1 MYELIR
7 GLILRQGRETLS
19 LRPRQGLGAEGW
31 PTRTISRPLGAL
43 AFDAAFHIE
52 EADTR
57 SYITGTTFYLRR
69 STSIGPRM
77 KRDGGC
83 NVLKGLNVLMRPRT
97 ISFVARIFTV
107 CPVLPKGRMVS
118 RRGPGLRGFCVVDG
132 FSRILLLFSS
142 ELTEPR

>member
-1 MYELIR
+1 MFDGASMVSKMNGRAPYSSGESDGISRQFILPNALDVAVTICMKGYE
-7 GLILRQGRETLS
+7 GLFYNLDGETLS

-52 EADTR
+52 EAETR
-57 SYITGTTFYLRR
+57 SYITGTTFYLWR

-83 NVLKGLNVLMRPRT
+83 NVLEGLTL
-97 ISFVARIFTV
+97 
-107 CPVLPKGRMVS
+107 
-118 RRGPGLRGFCVVDG
+118 
-132 FSRILLLFSS
+132 
-142 ELTEPR
+142 